1 MDVVMFTETGVKKTE
16 KIWKCDDEMEI
27 IKENKVKHEKKG
39 VLICG
44 KGTVMM
50 ARQGIRNQKAS
61 DKFNSEKTISHII
74 KLKENGN

>member
-16 KIWKCDDEMEI
+16 KMWKCDDEMEI

-50 ARQGIRNQKAS
+50 AR
-61 DKFNSEKTISHII
+61 
-74 KLKENGN
+74 